1 MKLEMSISS
10 ELKVFNRFFNND
22 LGQKSTFTEPEHK

>member
-1 MKLEMSISS
+1 MRFEISISS
-10 ELKVFNRFFNND
+10 KLKVFNRFFNNN